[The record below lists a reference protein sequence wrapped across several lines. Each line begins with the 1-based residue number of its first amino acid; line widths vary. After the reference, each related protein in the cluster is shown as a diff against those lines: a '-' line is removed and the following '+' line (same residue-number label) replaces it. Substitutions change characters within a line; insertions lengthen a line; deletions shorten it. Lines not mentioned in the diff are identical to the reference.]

1 MDGYKEALSWAAAYC
16 SRSEHCRSEVIEH
29 LERYE
34 LSAEEQS
41 RLLKRLEEEGYLDEL
56 RYARAFVSDQFRFHQ
71 WGRLKIRQGLQ
82 LRKISDAVIGE
93 AMTVISESDYVETLT
108 RLLQAK
114 MKHISAGNTYEMAA
128 KLMRFAY
135 GKGYEI
141 ETVRK
146 CIDISELAST

>member
-16 SRSEHCRSEVIEH
+16 SRSEHCRSEVLKH

-41 RLLKRLEEEGYLDEL
+41 RLVERLEEEGYLDEL

-82 LRKISDAVIGE
+82 IKKISDAVIEE
-93 AMTVISESDYVETLT
+93 AMAVISEPDYVETLSK
-108 RLLQAK
+108 LLHTK
-114 MKHISAGNTYEMAA
+114 IKHISAENTYEMSA

-141 ETVRK
+141 DTVRK
-146 CIDISELAST
+146 CIDMSELAST